1 VSGIAFGNGLKAAYT
16 LDTDYRI
23 TRVRVGP
30 AGNPGATLDR
40 SLSWA
45 GETINSITDNLF
57 PGTTPPGDYTAQTQS
72 LTYTPTRRLKTATGY
87 YGALSWTYDGNG
99 NRTAQT
105 LNGVTSPYAYPATS
119 NRLASVTPP
128 GGTARNFTY
137 DAAGNVRTDTRLGA
151 LGMSF
156 EYDVEGRLSKA
167 RRTSS
172 PTIGGTY
179 RYDALNRLASRTVT
193 QSAAPTTFTTLYV
206 HDLDDHIIAET
217 DTSGQTLR
225 EYIWLGDIPLAVV
238 DKVATGSPVIYYVH
252 SDHLGRPARMTAQ
265 NQAWV
270 WDVIYSPFG
279 ETSYIWTNPGTLD
292 VRFPGQWFQ
301 LESGL
306 AYNWHR
312 HYDATLGRYL
322 QPDPIGL
329 TALLSD
335 GPSAYGYVEQSPLV
349 YVDPDGLQAIPFPP
363 TYWPAAPNPSV
374 NSQNAAQQLTGI
386 LRWNFRKTYQT
397 YTRYNPRTK
406 QCYSGRTSG
415 YADAWTN
422 VINRSLDQWDLT
434 AEGFQSPILD
444 RSSDSYGAIRG
455 REQQLIEI
463 NGGAASEG
471 GVSRNMVNGISAWNF
486 SRRRYL
492 DAATAAFGLPVPG
505 EQCTCP

>member
-1 VSGIAFGNGLKAAYT
+1 LGISAWL
-16 LDTDYRI
+16 R
-23 TRVRVGP
+23 
-30 AGNPGATLDR
+30 
-40 SLSWA
+40 
-45 GETINSITDNLF
+45 NS

-72 LTYTPTRRLKTATGY
+72 FTYTPTRRLKTASGY

-119 NRLASVTPP
+119 NRLASVTPA
-128 GGTARNFTY
+128 GGSARSFTY
-137 DAAGNVRTDTRLGA
+137 DAAGNVKTDTRLGA

-167 RRTSS
+167 RRTNS

-217 DTSGQTLR
+217 DTAGQTLR

-252 SDHLGRPARMTAQ
+252 ADHLGRPARMTAQ

-279 ETSYIWTNPGTLD
+279 ETSYIWTNPGTID
-292 VRFPGQWFQ
+292 IRFPGQWFQ

-322 QPDPIGL
+322 QPDPLIKDSRPTVTGIEKDPFVSRSWMLSGL
-329 TALLSD
+329 ASGIDPAARVEQALFPD
-335 GPSAYGYVEQSPLV
+335 GPNRYGYVGQNPLV
-349 YVDPDGLQAIPFPP
+349 DIDPEGLLTWRQFWMVCFSIVCWKKFPDVP
-363 TYWPAAPNPSV
+363 KPPPPPP
-374 NSQNAAQQLTGI
+374 Q
-386 LRWNFRKTYQT
+386 K
-397 YTRYNPRTK
+397 
-406 QCYSGRTSG
+406 
-415 YADAWTN
+415 
-422 VINRSLDQWDLT
+422 
-434 AEGFQSPILD
+434 
-444 RSSDSYGAIRG
+444 
-455 REQQLIEI
+455 IE
-463 NGGAASEG
+463 
-471 GVSRNMVNGISAWNF
+471 RN
-486 SRRRYL
+486 
-492 DAATAAFGLPVPG
+492 
-505 EQCTCP
+505 CP